1 MGVYGQ
7 LVDFCALANLHVV
20 LEIHGCTMPCS
31 TSKKSHQLCHW
42 GLLTAGCTGKEQRE
56 VRAPSASPARS
67 SAGASLRRHA
77 TWRQPTPST
86 TTSTPSP
93 AFSTLPCHP
102 HVERA
107 GGQEAGEGGPL
118 TALGRLAFQQRAG
131 LLRLVRP
138 VSLFPHLRSRT
149 PFERPAT
156 AARGRR
162 REVGVQGAGGAGR
175 SGEDPRHQS
184 EAAGSECCHGGDEV
198 TGGPCARRGGQQVAK
213 WEARVRFAT
222 ASLPCLASRKIARKP
237 KHDETPSRVFPWIC
251 FVKYVC
257 QICLF
262 RQTHLRFELFDDQ
275 LHLLYRSPQGK
286 GGVLGAEVVEAQD
299 KGGVFAPSS
308 SDPPAAAPAAAAPAA
323 AEPWPAR
330 ASSSCRCSSGMAF
343 R

>member
-102 HVERA
+102 HAERA

-149 PFERPAT
+149 PFERPCLQ
-156 AARGRR
+156 RR
-162 REVGVQGAGGAGR
+162 RGAGEEKSACKEQEERGGAGR
-175 SGEDPRHQS
+175 IHGIKARPR
-184 EAAGSECCHGGDEV
+184 GRNVVTEV
-198 TGGPCARRGGQQVAK
+198 TR
-213 WEARVRFAT
+213 
-222 ASLPCLASRKIARKP
+222 
-237 KHDETPSRVFPWIC
+237 
-251 FVKYVC
+251 
-257 QICLF
+257 
-262 RQTHLRFELFDDQ
+262 
-275 LHLLYRSPQGK
+275 
-286 GGVLGAEVVEAQD
+286 
-299 KGGVFAPSS
+299 
-308 SDPPAAAPAAAAPAA
+308 
-323 AEPWPAR
+323 
-330 ASSSCRCSSGMAF
+330 
-343 R
+343 